1 MTGKGNTV
9 REAIAAELFGEID
22 ALVLRLENTA
32 RIVQSHEE
40 NEKASTA
47 ALLSAADNFRLA
59 VTQFS
64 EAATLQVREAVERH
78 AHEVVTQTRSEL
90 MATMQEAARQAWRTS
105 TLDEADRLT
114 QRLRALASQFQPL
127 PGWQRL
133 AEAAAGGLVGAAVV
147 CALLLALGK
156 L

>member
-105 TLDEADRLT
+105 ALDDRI
-114 QRLRALASQFQPL
+114 
-127 PGWQRL
+127 G
-133 AEAAAGGLVGAAVV
+133 
-147 CALLLALGK
+147 
-156 L
+156 

>member
-78 AHEVVTQTRSEL
+78 AH
-90 MATMQEAARQAWRTS
+90 
-105 TLDEADRLT
+105 
-114 QRLRALASQFQPL
+114 
-127 PGWQRL
+127 
-133 AEAAAGGLVGAAVV
+133 
-147 CALLLALGK
+147 
-156 L
+156 